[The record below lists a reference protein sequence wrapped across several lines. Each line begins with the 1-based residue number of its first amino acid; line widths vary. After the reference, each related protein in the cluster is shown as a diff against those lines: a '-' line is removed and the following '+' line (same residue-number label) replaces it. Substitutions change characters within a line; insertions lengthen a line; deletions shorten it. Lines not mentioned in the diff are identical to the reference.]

1 MTRVGNGPLFHFDG
15 WRSPPA
21 GAQEGGL
28 CLKTAELVDSLVRE
42 TVEAMGF
49 SLCDVEFQKEH
60 GNWVLTLFIDREGGV
75 SVDDCERVSHA
86 VDPILDEADPIE
98 QHYYL
103 SVSSL
108 GLDRPLKKDADY
120 ARSIGKELILRLYAP
135 QEGKKECTG
144 TLRSFDAESFELAAE
159 GGVRRFLRR
168 EAALVRPDVRF

>member
-15 WRSPPA
+15 WRRPPA

-28 CLKTAELVDSLVRE
+28 CLKTAEIVDSLVRE

-98 QHYYL
+98 
-103 SVSSL
+103 
-108 GLDRPLKKDADY
+108 
-120 ARSIGKELILRLYAP
+120 
-135 QEGKKECTG
+135 
-144 TLRSFDAESFELAAE
+144 
-159 GGVRRFLRR
+159 
-168 EAALVRPDVRF
+168 AALVRPDVRF